1 MKFLKWAE
9 SIKETLSQEDILY
22 KVEKAEI
29 FHYIKIGLFSIIL
42 LSGLMVILLAT
53 TGSKTAWLGLATI
66 ITSSAG
72 MIITAI
78 EGMLKLE
85 RYKAIWDRLEQRQS
99 ELREMQAKDL

>member
-42 LSGLMVILLAT
+42 LLVF
-53 TGSKTAWLGLATI
+53 
-66 ITSSAG
+66 
-72 MIITAI
+72 
-78 EGMLKLE
+78 EF
-85 RYKAIWDRLEQRQS
+85 
-99 ELREMQAKDL
+99 